1 MGGGQACDRCGAPLV
16 PSGRGRPRRWC
27 SDTCRMAAWG
37 ERHSPTPTAPIGP
50 DQAVEVV
57 LTSPTALREV
67 LVALTARIDA
77 DTLDD
82 NGVIDALAGAHDAL
96 VRAVM
101 RGATSRCGRG

>member
-1 MGGGQACDRCGAPLV
+1 M
-16 PSGRGRPRRWC
+16 
-27 SDTCRMAAWG
+27 
-37 ERHSPTPTAPIGP
+37 
-50 DQAVEVV
+50 
-57 LTSPTALREV
+57 LTSPTALREM

-101 RGATSRCGRG
+101 RGATSRGGRG

>member
-1 MGGGQACDRCGAPLV
+1 
-16 PSGRGRPRRWC
+16 
-27 SDTCRMAAWG
+27 MAAWG
-37 ERHSPTPTAPIGP
+37 ERHSPTPIAPTGP
-50 DQAVEVV
+50 DQAREIV
-57 LTSPTALREV
+57 LSSPAALRDV

-101 RGATSRCGRG
+101 RGATSRGGRG